1 LRSNPSKSAAGF
13 LKPFA
18 YHRPLQQQEQRG
30 GVVNTEGNLVPEQR
44 DLVHRSFVERSVE
57 QRSFTTQDILWAVGI
72 WSAIIFLSPVIV
84 LYMLMVA

>member
-1 LRSNPSKSAAGF
+1 
-13 LKPFA
+13 
-18 YHRPLQQQEQRG
+18 
-30 GVVNTEGNLVPEQR
+30 VNTEGNWVPEQR
-44 DLVHRSFVERSVE
+44 DLVHHGFVEQSFA